1 MNNILIIGTVDTKA
15 DEINFMKECI
25 ENLRCHPIIM
35 DVSVLG
41 EPSIKVDF
49 TKHDLS
55 LIHI

>member
-25 ENLRCHPIIM
+25 ENLKCHPIIM

-49 TKHDLS
+49 TRHD
-55 LIHI
+55 